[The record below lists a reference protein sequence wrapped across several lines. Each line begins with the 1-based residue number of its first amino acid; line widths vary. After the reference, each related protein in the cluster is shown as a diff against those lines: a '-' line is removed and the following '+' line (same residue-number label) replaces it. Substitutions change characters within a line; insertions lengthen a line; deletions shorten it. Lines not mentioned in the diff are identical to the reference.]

1 MFSIKFNQTRTH
13 LRIRSTIFVRA
24 DEMKN
29 PAKDTLILEVN
40 LAHRRI
46 GMSFVGIT
54 VFVKNENMLE
64 LIIRSDGNA
73 FFC

>member
-1 MFSIKFNQTRTH
+1 
-13 LRIRSTIFVRA
+13 
-24 DEMKN
+24 MKN